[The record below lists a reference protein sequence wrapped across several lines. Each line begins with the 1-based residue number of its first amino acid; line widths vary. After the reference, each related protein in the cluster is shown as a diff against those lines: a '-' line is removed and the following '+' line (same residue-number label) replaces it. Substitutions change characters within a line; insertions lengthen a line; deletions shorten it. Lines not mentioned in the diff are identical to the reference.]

1 MSLWSG
7 AAMANTQ
14 GACSAG
20 KASILA
26 DASCAVPWRTSRRG
40 VVFLHWME
48 EEWPP
53 RAQHVIL
60 TLWDM
65 VDQFMEKADRNQVDM
80 MAERALKNETL
91 EEKEALQVQKEDL
104 ELEKLE
110 LLRQKEVLQIEKEEV
125 AMRWRFSQSCCCA
138 LQAIVRNEL
147 GEKKRIWMVVV
158 CLVGALVAMLFGVV
172 LKMK

>member
-1 MSLWSG
+1 
-7 AAMANTQ
+7 
-14 GACSAG
+14 
-20 KASILA
+20 
-26 DASCAVPWRTSRRG
+26 
-40 VVFLHWME
+40 ME

-80 MAERALKNETL
+80 MSERALKNETL

-110 LLRQKEVLQIEKEEV
+110 LFKTEGGASNREGRGGHAVEV
-125 AMRWRFSQSCCCA
+125 FS
-138 LQAIVRNEL
+138 
-147 GEKKRIWMVVV
+147 
-158 CLVGALVAMLFGVV
+158 V
-172 LKMK
+172 LLLCIASHS

>member
-1 MSLWSG
+1 MQDKSKR
-7 AAMANTQ
+7 
-14 GACSAG
+14 CH
-20 KASILA
+20 
-26 DASCAVPWRTSRRG
+26 
-40 VVFLHWME
+40 FLHWME
-48 EEWPP
+48 EEWTP
-53 RAQHVIL
+53 RAQQVIR

-91 EEKEALQVQKEDL
+91 EEKEALQGQKEYL
-104 ELEKLE
+104 ELEKLKI
-110 LLRQKEVLQIEKEEV
+110 LRQKEVLQNEKEEV
-125 AMRWRFSQSCCCA
+125 VMLCRFSQSCCCA

>member
-1 MSLWSG
+1 MQDKSKR
-7 AAMANTQ
+7 
-14 GACSAG
+14 C
-20 KASILA
+20 
-26 DASCAVPWRTSRRG
+26 C
-40 VVFLHWME
+40 FLHWME
-48 EEWPP
+48 EEWTP
-53 RAQHVIL
+53 RAQQVIR

-91 EEKEALQVQKEDL
+91 EEKEALQGQKEYL
-104 ELEKLE
+104 ELEKLKI
-110 LLRQKEVLQIEKEEV
+110 LRQKEVLQNEKEEV
-125 AMRWRFSQSCCCA
+125 VMLCRFSQSCCCA

>member
-1 MSLWSG
+1 MQDKSKR
-7 AAMANTQ
+7 
-14 GACSAG
+14 C
-20 KASILA
+20 
-26 DASCAVPWRTSRRG
+26 R
-40 VVFLHWME
+40 FLHWME
-48 EEWPP
+48 EEWTP
-53 RAQHVIL
+53 RAQQVIR

-65 VDQFMEKADRNQVDM
+65 VDQFMEKVDRNQVDM

-91 EEKEALQVQKEDL
+91 EEKEALQGQKEYL
-104 ELEKLE
+104 ELEKLKI
-110 LLRQKEVLQIEKEEV
+110 LRQKEVLQNEKEEV
-125 AMRWRFSQSCCCA
+125 VMLCRFSQSCCCA

>member
-1 MSLWSG
+1 MQDKSKR
-7 AAMANTQ
+7 
-14 GACSAG
+14 C
-20 KASILA
+20 
-26 DASCAVPWRTSRRG
+26 C
-40 VVFLHWME
+40 FLHWME

-65 VDQFMEKADRNQVDM
+65 VDQFMEKADRSQVDM